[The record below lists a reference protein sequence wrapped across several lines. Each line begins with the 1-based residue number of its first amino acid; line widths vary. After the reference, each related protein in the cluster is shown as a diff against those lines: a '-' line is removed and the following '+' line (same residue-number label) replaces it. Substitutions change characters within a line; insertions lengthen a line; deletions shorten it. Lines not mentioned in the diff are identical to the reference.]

1 VCCKY
6 IRDQGRRRIRRQPAD
21 RLIYDRAAG
30 SMSLCLLQVISPAGV
45 MFYLGY
51 SDIDPADYS
60 DVILVKGILEQ
71 WYPVHKGDFILHVL
85 HGRIICQRKRYRRYC
100 PNFITSLT
108 FREINDGISEKK
120 WNLILRRLVKFRQQ
134 GKL

>member
-1 VCCKY
+1 
-6 IRDQGRRRIRRQPAD
+6 
-21 RLIYDRAAG
+21 
-30 SMSLCLLQVISPAGV
+30 